1 MSENATGVGHIHVL
15 GFLTPGNFADDDP
28 YTGLEATL
36 QLFED
41 AEKAGWDGILFPVDL
56 IGTTDEILEHLAAD
70 PVVARVTELRVEVP
84 YEFEKHEYEQILH
97 DVRYNLAP
105 QLGWTPSH

>member
-1 MSENATGVGHIHVL
+1 MRLN
-15 GFLTPGNFADDDP
+15 
-28 YTGLEATL
+28 
-36 QLFED
+36 
-41 AEKAGWDGILFPVDL
+41 GIK
-56 IGTTDEILEHLAAD
+56 TTDEILECLAID

-105 QLGWTPSH
+105 QLGWTPAPAEAGEFASV